1 MPDHIKKTGVLEV
14 DQNSIEKAIS
24 ELVQLNLLMNKKTPR
39 GLDLFYRASRNKISI
54 SEMENLATKEN
65 TINSLPIVDEVNS
78 NADENIFSD
87 LINSETP
94 PPK

>member
-1 MPDHIKKTGVLEV
+1 
-14 DQNSIEKAIS
+14 
-24 ELVQLNLLMNKKTPR
+24 MNKKTPR
-39 GLDLFYRASRNKISI
+39 GLDLFYRTSRNKISI

-65 TINSLPIVDEVNS
+65 TINSLTIVDEVNS